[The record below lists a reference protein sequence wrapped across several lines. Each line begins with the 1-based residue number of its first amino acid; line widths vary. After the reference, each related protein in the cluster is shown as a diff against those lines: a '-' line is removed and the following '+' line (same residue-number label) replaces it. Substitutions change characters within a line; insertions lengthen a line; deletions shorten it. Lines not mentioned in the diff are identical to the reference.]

1 MSNDND
7 SIVTYVNYG
16 GIEVDINKQMKKRKL
31 SKSQLIKKG
40 RFNNKTIDSYIDK
53 TISELDLDVLA
64 RLCFVL
70 KCDLSDFLVYKR
82 NKK

>member
-16 GIEVDINKQMKKRKL
+16 GIEVDINKQMKEKNITKT
-31 SKSQLIKKG
+31 QLIKKG
-40 RFNNKTIDSYIDK
+40 RFNNKTVEAYIK
-53 TISELDLDVLA
+53 NNISSFDLDVLA
-64 RLCFVL
+64 RLRFVL